1 MKAHKRHLCVK
12 NFTTVFNLLSKI
24 ALQGNLNQL
33 QTFYDCSTFGLKNI
47 RKVICGRPPQTLKS
61 HNLKDLSPQRTWEM
75 PGHCMQHTKW
85 KATNNRAVSCQQVA
99 SLSVAF
105 WIQACAVLFLWV
117 SPVYFGELL
126 SPQSP
131 DNRSAVIAEVAWLAL
146 KYLWFFSVVI
156 VWVLTAVAR
165 YCAPS
170 PNKRPDVLL
179 SVVTWRGETECMH
192 HTSSLQTPNS
202 SPCIK
207 DRFYWS
213 PSISIRCFYF
223 LLFHYFLE
231 YYFLQIPSW
240 QSVFAL
246 SPLCAFSSH
255 SVSNLISFAVS
266 SLHHINN
273 DRLMAAS
280 AAPLYNVII
289 KPLASVP
296 TNLQQVCLHTD
307 CRWFD
312 I

>member
-1 MKAHKRHLCVK
+1 MTFHCFLNTSVCRSISLGLPCLFWRAS
-12 NFTTVFNLLSKI
+12 FTPEPW
-24 ALQGNLNQL
+24 QQ
-33 QTFYDCSTFGLKNI
+33 
-47 RKVICGRPPQTLKS
+47 
-61 HNLKDLSPQRTWEM
+61 
-75 PGHCMQHTKW
+75 
-85 KATNNRAVSCQQVA
+85 VSCH
-99 SLSVAF
+99 SR
-105 WIQACAVLFLWV
+105 
-117 SPVYFGELL
+117 GG
-126 SPQSP
+126 
-131 DNRSAVIAEVAWLAL
+131 LAL

-156 VWVLTAVAR
+156 AWVLTAVAR
-165 YCAPS
+165 YCDPS

-179 SVVTWRGETECMH
+179 SVVTWRGETECMLSH

-213 PSISIRCFYF
+213 SSISVWCFFFFY
-223 LLFHYFLE
+223 LFCFSTI
-231 YYFLQIPSW
+231 YFLQIPSW

-246 SPLCAFSSH
+246 SPLCAFSFH

-266 SLHHINN
+266 SLHHIHN